1 TPQSPL
7 LSAVGAASARRRL
20 FVLPCDSTS
29 DQDMQLY
36 IVVTRLACIAFS
48 TAAFVLAMAAPACK
62 LKGSM
67 LTLMSWTSMRIV
79 YQAICFYF
87 GALNLDC
94 IAPILFNDSVRS
106 YLFHSTVSTAYSVLN
121 ILGDFMQA
129 RMWLFMLQL
138 VMLLAY
144 GASCAGTASVFFLH
158 HFLHCQ
164 RLPLMTCPMY
174 FASSVL
180 GLVAVLFNAATT
192 LRLLWARCSRH
203 HED

>member
-1 TPQSPL
+1 
-7 LSAVGAASARRRL
+7 
-20 FVLPCDSTS
+20 
-29 DQDMQLY
+29 MQLY

-48 TAAFVLAMAAPACK
+48 TAAFVLAMAAPV
-62 LKGSM
+62 SRQFWFVVM

-94 IAPILFNDSVRS
+94 IAPILFNDS
-106 YLFHSTVSTAYSVLN
+106 
-121 ILGDFMQA
+121 
-129 RMWLFMLQL
+129 L

>member
-1 TPQSPL
+1 
-7 LSAVGAASARRRL
+7 
-20 FVLPCDSTS
+20 
-29 DQDMQLY
+29 
-36 IVVTRLACIAFS
+36 
-48 TAAFVLAMAAPACK
+48 
-62 LKGSM
+62 M

-94 IAPILFNDSVRS
+94 IAPILFNDS
-106 YLFHSTVSTAYSVLN
+106 
-121 ILGDFMQA
+121 
-129 RMWLFMLQL
+129 L